1 MRPILPASAFSL
13 SVLESPLITSSQM
26 FIGAIQLGEQIYA
39 TVLHTDVFESF
50 RSASILRATWKC
62 T

>member
-39 TVLHTDVFESF
+39 TVLTDVFESF
-50 RSASILRATWKC
+50 RSASILRATWRC